1 MFQSLTRRVLEPQA
15 FGLDISDLTV
25 KFVRIRRRGD
35 RAAIEYFGEV
45 EIPAGLVVGGEIQ
58 KEEELARVLRS
69 SLRLAGG
76 RRVLERYV
84 VASLPEEK
92 SFVHLLDLP
101 PMKAEDVGK
110 AVRWEVE
117 GVVPLAPSEIVYD
130 YELTPRLPSATDHR
144 DVLLTAFPK
153 QIVESYRRVLEG
165 AGLITRALELESQ
178 AISRALISGPGS
190 QAPVIIADLGA
201 TRTSFIVFAGG
212 SMLFTKSV
220 PVGGHD
226 FEATI
231 AHALGVPPA
240 EAVRVKI
247 EVGLKKTARQ
257 GKVFV
262 ALEPHLSSLA
272 AELGAIVQF
281 YREHPMKQHAA
292 PGDIERVVL
301 CGGDANLI
309 GIEKYLAVAVKKRAV
324 LGDPFV
330 NLAAFPGALPA
341 IPKNEALKYTTA
353 IGLALRAA
361 GL

>member
-1 MFQSLTRRVLEPQA
+1 MFGALTKRVINPPA

-25 KFVRIRRRGD
+25 KFVRIMRHGD
-35 RAAIEYFGEV
+35 RASIKHFGEI
-45 EIPAGLVVGGEIQ
+45 EIPAGFVVGGEIQ
-58 KEEELARVLRS
+58 HEEELARALRTG
-69 SLRLAGG
+69 LRLEGG
-76 RRVLERYV
+76 SRIPERYA

-92 SFVHLLDLP
+92 SFVRLLDLP

-117 GVVPLAPSEIVYD
+117 GVVPLAPAETVYD
-130 YELTPRLPSATDHR
+130 YEPTPRLPSAADHR
-144 DVLLTAFPK
+144 GVLLTAFPR
-153 QIVESYRRVLEG
+153 QIVESYRRVLDG
-165 AGLITRALELESQ
+165 AGFVAFALELESQ
-178 AISRALISGPGS
+178 AISRALIDDPVR

-220 PVGGHD
+220 PIGGRD
-226 FEATI
+226 FESAVAKT
-231 AHALGVPPA
+231 LGVTAA
-240 EAVRVKI
+240 EALKIKI
-247 EVGLKKTARQ
+247 EVGLKKTVRQ
-257 GKVFV
+257 GKVFS
-262 ALEPHLSSLA
+262 ALEPHLQSLV

-281 YREHPMKQHAA
+281 YREHPMQQHAA
-292 PGDIERVVL
+292 LGDIERVVL

-309 GIEKYLAVAVKKRAV
+309 GLEKYLAVAVKKLVV
-324 LGDPFV
+324 LGNPFV
-330 NLAAFPGALPA
+330 NLAASPGAIPP